1 MLVDNGIY
9 VVTIIIYMDF
19 VICTEWVLEY
29 LFSVPPRYNWNIIES
44 GGNTITLS
52 STLLCIDR

>member
-9 VVTIIIYMDF
+9 VVTIIIYMYF

-29 LFSVPPRYNWNIIES
+29 LFSVPPRYNWI
-44 GGNTITLS
+44 
-52 STLLCIDR
+52 LLKVGVTP